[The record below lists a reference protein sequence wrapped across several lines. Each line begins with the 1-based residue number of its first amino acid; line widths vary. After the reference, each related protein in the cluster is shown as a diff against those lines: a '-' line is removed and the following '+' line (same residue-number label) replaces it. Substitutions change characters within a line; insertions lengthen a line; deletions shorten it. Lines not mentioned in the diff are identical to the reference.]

1 MDPVLS
7 GENAG
12 RRLQFKT
19 CPLSTMK
26 ETVTVIIPTY
36 NRASTIHR
44 ALDSVLSQTHRG
56 FELIVVD
63 DGSED
68 HTFRIIRDLGSRV
81 RYVRQERSGPSA
93 ARNLGIRMARTD
105 LFAFLDSDDWWDE
118 DKLSVQLEEMEKKPE
133 YLISHTQE
141 IWYRNGN
148 LLTQK
153 KKHRKYHGH
162 IFDTCL
168 PICAVSMSTVVARR
182 DLFDEVGMFDE
193 SLPCCEDYDF
203 WLRASVRHPFLLV
216 DEPLTLK
223 EGGRPDQVS
232 WIHRRG
238 MDSFRIQSLLKIL
251 GEPALLDD
259 AQRNLALRE
268 LERKCR
274 IYGNGCMKHG
284 KAEEGNYYL
293 TLPGKFGKRGGAS

>member
-1 MDPVLS
+1 
-7 GENAG
+7 
-12 RRLQFKT
+12 
-19 CPLSTMK
+19 MK
-26 ETVTVIIPTY
+26 EMVTVIIPTY
-36 NRASTIHR
+36 NRASTIQR

-63 DGSED
+63 DGSND
-68 HTFRIIRDLGSRV
+68 HTFRVIRDLGNRV

-93 ARNLGIRMARTD
+93 ARNLGIRMARTV

-118 DKLSVQLEEMEKKPE
+118 DKLSVQLEEMEKKPA

-153 KKHRKYHGH
+153 KKHRKYHGL
-162 IFDTCL
+162 IFDRCL

-182 DLFDEVGMFDE
+182 ELFDEVGLFDE

-203 WLRASVRHPFLLV
+203 WLRASVRHRFLLV

-259 AQRNLALRE
+259 AHRNLALRE

-274 IYGNGCMKHG
+274 IYGNGCIKHG

-293 TLPGKFGKRGGAS
+293 TLPEKFGKREGAS